1 MQPGLGTAAVF
12 KDQLTSNYLD
22 SIEKKKKNG
31 DKVYESQSGAPSPK
45 ASTSLSPWH
54 SPVAS
59 MVPLLLILGNSEV
72 ESGALLPLSTATG
85 LETSQVRRVFRL
97 HTGLCLGG
105 CSMAPH
111 TVDAPGPGD
120 D

>member
-12 KDQLTSNYLD
+12 KAQLTSNYLD
-22 SIEKKKKNG
+22 SIGKENG
-31 DKVYESQSGAPSPK
+31 DKGYESQSGAPSPK
-45 ASTSLSPWH
+45 VSTSLSPWH

-59 MVPLLLILGNSEV
+59 VAPLLPHSRKFRS

-85 LETSQVRRVFRL
+85 LEMSQVKRVLWL
-97 HTGLCLGG
+97 HAGLCLGDW
-105 CSMAPH
+105 SMAPH
-111 TVDAPGPGD
+111 TMDAPGPGD